1 LKIEKRKNFHPSF
14 SLLSFLF
21 QTLTRRKA
29 AFAAGRPPAIM
40 LLYQRPVT
48 SGQMTE
54 DRKQEKQ
61 GASRLGKDGSS
72 VLYFLSSDC

>member
-1 LKIEKRKNFHPSF
+1 
-14 SLLSFLF
+14 
-21 QTLTRRKA
+21 
-29 AFAAGRPPAIM
+29 M

-61 GASRLGKDGSS
+61 GASRLGKDSSS
-72 VLYFLSSDC
+72 VLFLSSDC